1 MLINHSPEVSFGV
14 VQWVLGYDVLFGS
27 SIPDRTIRYAP
38 KNSTTVA
45 GFGNEMRYNTG
56 IMEKKYSV

>member
-1 MLINHSPEVSFGV
+1 MLVNHSPEVSFGV
-14 VQWVLGYDVLFGS
+14 VQWVLGHDVLFGS

-45 GFGNEMRYNTG
+45 RFGNEMRYKTG
-56 IMEKKYSV
+56 IMAKKYSV